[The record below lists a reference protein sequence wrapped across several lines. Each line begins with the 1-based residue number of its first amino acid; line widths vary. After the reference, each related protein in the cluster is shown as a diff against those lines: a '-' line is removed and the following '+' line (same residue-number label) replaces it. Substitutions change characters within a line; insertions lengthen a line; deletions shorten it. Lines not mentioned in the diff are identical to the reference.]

1 MKNQREGQG
10 AMANPHCHRIESQ
23 LHMAVFQGDAT
34 GKEHAYQC
42 RRLKRH
48 GISPWV
54 GKIPWRRAW
63 QPTPVFWPGESHR
76 LRRSLAGYS
85 T

>member
-1 MKNQREGQG
+1 MKNQREGPG

-23 LHMAVFQGDAT
+23 LCMAVFQGAAT
-34 GKEHAYQC
+34 GKEYAYKC

-48 GISPWV
+48 GFSPWV

-63 QPTPVFWPGESHR
+63 QPTPVFWPGESHGH
-76 LRRSLAGYS
+76 RRSLAGYG